1 MKTTRI
7 LGLVAVL
14 LMAFFV
20 PAYAGDRPHE
30 GKIVGIDTTSRQML
44 IQGEKGDQWTL
55 FWTESTKLKNDLTFP
70 ELKAGDEVHFDYVM
84 REGKMFLTELKRT
97 EKAER

>member
-1 MKTTRI
+1 MRTTRI

-20 PAYAGDRPHE
+20 PAYADDRPHE
-30 GKIVGIDTTSRQML
+30 GKIVGIDTVSRQML

-55 FWTESTKLKNDLTFP
+55 YWTESTKLKKDLTFP
-70 ELKAGDEVHFDYVM
+70 ELKAGDEVGFDYVM
-84 REGKMFLTELKRT
+84 RDGKMFITELKRT
-97 EKAER
+97 EKADK

>member
-20 PAYAGDRPHE
+20 AAYAGDRPHE